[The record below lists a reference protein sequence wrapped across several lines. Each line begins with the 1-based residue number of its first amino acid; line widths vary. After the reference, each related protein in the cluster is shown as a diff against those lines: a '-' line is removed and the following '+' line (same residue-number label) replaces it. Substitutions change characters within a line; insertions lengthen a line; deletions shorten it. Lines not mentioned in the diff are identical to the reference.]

1 MTRLPIWRTDNPTL
15 AADPRKDRRMMVQ
28 RPKDEMT
35 VSELFG
41 LLVYTGSLAGVCLLA
56 LYLMGDLR

>member
-1 MTRLPIWRTDNPTL
+1 MQ
-15 AADPRKDRRMMVQ
+15 RKD
-28 RPKDEMT
+28 DEMT

-56 LYLMGDLR
+56 FYLMGDLR